1 MLVIR
6 VAPLVKGVLELYIEG
21 ERIGIRIA
29 ERYGAFRLLPFF
41 DCLISLVACRFD
53 VDINMQIEFAV
64 LVLTAES
71 AAGPPSTGGHGQTGT
86 WHLQTLRASWLGGSI
101 SSELIAAHHSS

>member
-71 AAGPPSTGGHGQTGT
+71 AAGPRVGMGRRALGT
-86 WHLQTLRASWLGGSI
+86 CRHC
-101 SSELIAAHHSS
+101 ELAGLAARSAPCMTP